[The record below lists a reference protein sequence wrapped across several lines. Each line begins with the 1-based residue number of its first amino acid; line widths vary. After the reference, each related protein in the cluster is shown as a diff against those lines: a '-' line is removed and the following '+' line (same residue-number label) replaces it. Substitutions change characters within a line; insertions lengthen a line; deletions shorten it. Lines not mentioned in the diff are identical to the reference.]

1 MNINLISKEIAVLTA
16 GSEGTLFH
24 VEKQVERDGIEMG
37 VLENGVPYLSE
48 NGLARMCGISRGTLY
63 ALANNWSKEKSKAR
77 GQYIAKTLEA
87 SEYTEPT
94 LFIKCEINGQ
104 PINAYTEPV
113 CLALLEYYAFEAQ
126 EQKREAQNA
135 FRTLARVTF
144 RTYIYSAVGYSP
156 ETTLLDNWK
165 HYLDRVDCL
174 VDAVP
179 VGYFSVFKEIAPI
192 IIPLIKAGLI
202 INDKVIPDLSAG
214 KLWSKFWEEN
224 KYDALI
230 GERVR
235 YAHNYPS
242 YYPQAK
248 SNPQS
253 AYAYPEAALGIF
265 RAWLRQYVEGQFPK
279 YLVKKAREGYLGK
292 AEAAKAIE
300 AMTAPQPLPRK

>member
-1 MNINLISKEIAVLTA
+1 MNINEISKEIADLAA
-16 GSEGTLFH
+16 GSESTLFH

-63 ALANNWSKEKSKAR
+63 GLASNWNREKSKAR
-77 GQYIAKTLEA
+77 GQYIAKTLESA
-87 SEYTEPT
+87 GYTEPA

-126 EQKREAQNA
+126 EPKREAQNA

-144 RTYIYSAVGYSP
+144 RTYIYNAVGYSP
-156 ETTLLDNWK
+156 ETTLLDNWR

-179 VGYFSVFKEIAPI
+179 PGYFSVFKEIAPI
-192 IIPLIKAGLI
+192 IVPLIKVGLVVT
-202 INDKVIPDLSAG
+202 DKVIPDISVG

-224 KYDALI
+224 NYDKRI
-230 GERVR
+230 GNRIR
-235 YAHNYPS
+235 YAHYYPA

-248 SNPQS
+248 SNPQG

-265 RAWLRQYVEGQFPK
+265 RMWLRRYVEGQFPK
-279 YLVKKAREGYLGK
+279 YLVKKAKEGYLGK
-292 AEAAKAIE
+292 FEAAKAIE
-300 AMTAPQPLPRK
+300 AMTGHQQLPGK